1 MVACYARHPHFSQSL
16 LEFKEA
22 EVIFDLV
29 LFGTQVL
36 DHAPHG
42 CCSISPSHSRYS
54 ACCSSQAVLGK
65 LLVPPLFFA
74 HLHSSLFD
82 MLLIICPWQ
91 TTRCCRCI
99 RFWQTSSIKIIA
111 FFAFVSFTDY
121 RYCPPRAIPSCL
133 SSSLSLSV
141 SFNRAYTFV
150 LSYAKD
156 RHSTAISYGSSA
168 AVVKSTLSPRHRS
181 LSRILIL
188 GLIYRCSSSSSSAT
202 STSRTTAPRP
212 RRSSPLERAYCHEPV
227 SVALATSSPINT
239 VVLVLVP

>member
-1 MVACYARHPHFSQSL
+1 
-16 LEFKEA
+16 
-22 EVIFDLV
+22 
-29 LFGTQVL
+29 
-36 DHAPHG
+36 
-42 CCSISPSHSRYS
+42 
-54 ACCSSQAVLGK
+54 
-65 LLVPPLFFA
+65 
-74 HLHSSLFD
+74 

-121 RYCPPRAIPSCL
+121 RYCPPRVSRHPVYQI
-133 SSSLSLSV
+133 SSLSLSV

-150 LSYAKD
+150 LSYAKG
-156 RHSTAISYGSSA
+156 RHPTAILWFRRRCRQVHAVATSSQ
-168 AVVKSTLSPRHRS
+168 S
-181 LSRILIL
+181 LSHPDPRSHLPLFLIVVV
-188 GLIYRCSSSSSSAT
+188 AT

-239 VVLVLVP
+239 VVLVLVLSQHLALTRMSTIKALPLA